1 MSRQN
6 NNNND
11 AIRWST
17 NWLRWEVRWCDGK
30 RQKKCQMYKKNS
42 LTIYCVYLP
51 LLLLLLLHVA
61 VGEMRKKK
69 HFFWEIKTQKN
80 EEVEDAMK

>member
-17 NWLRWEVRWCDGK
+17 NWLRWEERWWCDGK
-30 RQKKCQMYKKNS
+30 KTKEMPNVKKT
-42 LTIYCVYLP
+42 LTIYCVH
-51 LLLLLLLHVA
+51 LLLLLYFFYCCTLLSVRW
-61 VGEMRKKK
+61 ENTFLLRNKK
-69 HFFWEIKTQKN
+69 
-80 EEVEDAMK
+80 EVEDAMK

>member
-30 RQKKCQMYKKNS
+30 KTK
-42 LTIYCVYLP
+42 
-51 LLLLLLLHVA
+51 
-61 VGEMRKKK
+61 EMP
-69 HFFWEIKTQKN
+69 N
-80 EEVEDAMK
+80 V